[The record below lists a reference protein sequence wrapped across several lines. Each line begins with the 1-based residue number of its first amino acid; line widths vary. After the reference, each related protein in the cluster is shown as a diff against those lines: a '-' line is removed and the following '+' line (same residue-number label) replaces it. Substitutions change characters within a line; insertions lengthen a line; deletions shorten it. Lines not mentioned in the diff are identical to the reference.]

1 MREEQEYKIS
11 RRAQLIDLNKDHT
24 NFKLQF
30 ECHATPDVTYQVCVT
45 NQTELDSKDISELE
59 MRTVEGGTI
68 SGNIV
73 ADSDVYQNYFLVL
86 RSENEIPVQVVI
98 DIEPIDPAPPSSVLH
113 DEGNQ
118 STSSAPSSSSSSST
132 GNWLRILFGVM
143 LLLFFLVIVYYI
155 FQLSETRSSSP
166 VEVLGAG
173 AGKTD
178 VVVAPAPSVVDEI
191 LSGL

>member
-1 MREEQEYKIS
+1 MREEQQYKIS

-118 STSSAPSSSSSSST
+118 STSPAPSSSSSST

-166 VEVLGAG
+166 VEVQQG

-178 VVVAPAPSVVDEI
+178 VVVAPPPSVVDEI